1 MQIDKENEYVTY
13 NDEQHLYIEKSSG
26 KKCISVTTLI
36 ESFGQPFDS
45 DFWASYKA
53 LESLIGEEE
62 YEKIKKD
69 LLKKKKFDP
78 KILDNYSITMPRFL
92 EEKTIILNNWKNKN
106 KEACERGTKIH
117 KQMENLTLSGKCK
130 ELQRLG
136 LGGKFECR
144 TNNKIELNGSGVY
157 PEILLN
163 YTSPDGTLRL
173 AGQADLVIVQGTNLY
188 ILDFKTNQEIKKGSY
203 YNAATKSRQMMQY
216 PLNHIQ
222 DCNFWHYTLQLS
234 TYAWMIQKQYPEL
247 EVKLLQLI
255 HYDHNDKVTFYDCE
269 YRKDDVER
277 MLKFY
282 GSKLKKQEMYEKLKP
297 IVY

>member
-1 MQIDKENEYVTY
+1 MVIDKENDYVTY
-13 NDEQHLYIEKSSG
+13 NDENHLYIEKATG

-53 LESLIGEEE
+53 LESLIGEDE
-62 YEKIKKD
+62 YAKIKKS
-69 LLKKKKFDP
+69 LLNKRKFDP
-78 KILDNYSITMPRFL
+78 KILEDYNVTMPQFL
-92 EEKTIILNNWKNKN
+92 EERTRILENWKNKN
-106 KEACERGTKIH
+106 IEACERGTRIH
-117 KQMENLTLSGKCK
+117 KQMEELTLSGNCK
-130 ELQRLG
+130 ELKRLG
-136 LGGKFECR
+136 LGGKFDCITDHR
-144 TNNKIELNGSGVY
+144 IQINGSGVY

-173 AGQADLVIVQGTNLY
+173 AGQADLVIVQGTSLY
-188 ILDFKTNQEIKKGSY
+188 ILDFKTNSEIKKGSY
-203 YNAATKSRQMMQY
+203 YNSATKSRQMMQY

-282 GSKLKKQEMYEKLKP
+282 GSKIKKEEQYEKLKP

>member
-1 MQIDKENEYVTY
+1 MVIDKENDYVTY
-13 NDEQHLYIEKSSG
+13 NDEQHLYIEKASG

-53 LESLIGEEE
+53 LEEIIGKDE
-62 YEKIKKD
+62 YEKIKKE
-69 LLKKKKFDP
+69 LLSKKKFDTKWLDKYNILP
-78 KILDNYSITMPRFL
+78 EDFTIVKEKILDNWR
-92 EEKTIILNNWKNKN
+92 KTNQ
-106 KEACERGTKIH
+106 EACERGTKIH
-117 KQMENLTLSGKCK
+117 KFHEELTLGGDCK
-130 ELQRLG
+130 EVKRLG
-136 LGGKFECR
+136 LGGKFDCY
-144 TNNKIELNGSGVY
+144 TNNKIKLDSSGVY

-163 YTSPDGTLRL
+163 YTSPDGSLRL
-173 AGQADLVIVQGTNLY
+173 AGQADLVIVQGKNLY
-188 ILDFKTNQEIKKGSY
+188 VLDFKTNKEIKKGSY
-203 YNAATKSRQMMQY
+203 YNSATKSRQMMQY

-282 GSKLKKQEMYEKLKP
+282 GSKIKREEQYEKLKP